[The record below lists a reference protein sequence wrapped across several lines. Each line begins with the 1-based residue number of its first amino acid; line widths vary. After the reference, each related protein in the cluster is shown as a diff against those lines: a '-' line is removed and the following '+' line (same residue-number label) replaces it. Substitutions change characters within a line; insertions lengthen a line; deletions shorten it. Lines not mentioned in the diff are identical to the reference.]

1 MDLYWQ
7 RCLFVT
13 YQIHKCVLKLAP
25 AYLSSKFF
33 SNSTFG
39 YDCTR
44 GRDKLHLI
52 RPKTDFGKNSLQFK
66 GVQLYNSLPGF
77 IRMLKNLS
85 AFRRACVAYFLVK

>member
-1 MDLYWQ
+1 MDLFQQ
-7 RCLFVT
+7 RCLFVA

-39 YDCTR
+39 YNCTR

-52 RPKTDFGKNSLQFK
+52 RPMTDFGKNSLQFN
-66 GVQLYNSLPGF
+66 GVQLYNSSPGS
-77 IRMLKNLS
+77 IRMLKNLT
-85 AFRRACVAYFLVK
+85 ALRRACVAYFLVK